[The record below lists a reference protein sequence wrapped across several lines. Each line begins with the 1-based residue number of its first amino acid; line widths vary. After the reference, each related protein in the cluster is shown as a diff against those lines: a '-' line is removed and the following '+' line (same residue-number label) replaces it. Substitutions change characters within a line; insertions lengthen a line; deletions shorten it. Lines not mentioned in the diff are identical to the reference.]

1 MNRNTIK
8 EKYKSKEKKTQKGK
22 IEKKNQQYLAA
33 IFLSFCS
40 LSKYLS
46 FFFFINADAVGNNI
60 HEGGRGLAYRV

>member
-22 IEKKNQQYLAA
+22 IEKKKPVAA

-46 FFFFINADAVGNNI
+46 FFFFSTQTRLVITYMRVG
-60 HEGGRGLAYRV
+60 GG